1 MIKSA
6 HSPRRKPIHTPTRL
20 APIQMSA
27 STVATARSTADNVGL
42 AMFVTRI
49 SDLERRLSFAHPMKY
64 HR

>member
-6 HSPRRKPIHTPTRL
+6 HSPRRKPIHIPTRL

-27 STVATARSTADNVGL
+27 SAVATARSTAENAYL

-49 SDLERRLSFAHPMKY
+49 SDLERCLSFAHPMKY
-64 HR
+64 H